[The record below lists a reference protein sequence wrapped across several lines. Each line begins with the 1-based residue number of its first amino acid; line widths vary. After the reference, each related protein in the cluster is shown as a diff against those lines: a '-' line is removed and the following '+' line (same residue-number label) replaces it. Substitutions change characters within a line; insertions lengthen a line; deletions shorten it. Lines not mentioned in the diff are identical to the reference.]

1 MNEHPTT
8 IALRRFALVLAGL
21 GVVGTVPELLLL
33 HHYNGKDQ
41 LIPFLTLGLS
51 GIALTVVAIRQTA
64 STVRAVQV
72 VMILTILSS
81 GIGVLEHLKANA
93 RNAGALRDGERF
105 PTTISA
111 IISGF
116 DGFAPLLAPGVLVQV
131 GLLGLAFSYRH
142 PKLARSSLS
151 REVPGAVAPRARS

>member
-41 LIPFLTLGLS
+41 LIPFFTLGLS
-51 GIALTVVAIRQTA
+51 GIALIVVVIRQTA
-64 STVRAVQV
+64 STIRALQV

-93 RNAGALRDGERF
+93 RNAGTLQNGERF
-105 PTTISA
+105 PTSINA

-116 DGFAPLLAPGVLVQV
+116 DGFAQLLAPGVLVQV
-131 GLLGLAFSYRH
+131 GLLGLAFTYRH
-142 PKLARSSLS
+142 PKIMNTSATREAPGSVAS
-151 REVPGAVAPRARS
+151 RT